1 MQSVDTDTSRP
12 VTATQAKQGG
22 VSSWTFLVA
31 TVLLMGGVQV
41 HLFRQEGIEAR
52 MIRVDGAEAGRLIS
66 YEPSTV
72 VGTTVEGSAAAAA
85 FGITR
90 GQEEEAEEEE
100 ENDTAGQVLT
110 HPDKLITLLNKARQE
125 EKEEKQEEG
134 RAGGEEVSRLC
145 GASDRSISH
154 LKLYHISK
162 CGGSMLNAFFREGLT
177 QIGKNAY
184 LSESENSCDQEARIG
199 CGKPDGVFLLGT
211 LRTPFSFYMR

>member
-52 MIRVDGAEAGRLIS
+52 MIRVDGAEAGR
-66 YEPSTV
+66 
-72 VGTTVEGSAAAAA
+72 VGTAVEGSAAAAAAA